1 MRMKTY
7 IVLITATMAV
17 AAGEALLSAGMKQV
31 GDVSQGEVLCKV
43 AKMLTNRRVL
53 GGILLMA
60 LFFFLYSA
68 VLSWADLSYVMPM
81 TSLSFLFGTILAK
94 WFLHEQVSGWRW
106 GGALVIILGIILIAQ
121 DYHQLTVPTNK

>member
-1 MRMKTY
+1 MKTY
-7 IVLITATMAV
+7 VVLVVATMAV

-31 GDVSQGEVLCKV
+31 GDVSQGEMLSKV
-43 AKMLTNRRVL
+43 AGMLTNRCVL

-68 VLSWADLSYVMPM
+68 ALSWADLSYVMPM

-94 WFLHEQVSGWRW
+94 CFLNEQVSGWRW
-106 GGALVIILGIILIAQ
+106 GGTLIIILGIILIAQ
-121 DYHQLTVPTNK
+121 DYQQLTVPTNR

>member
-1 MRMKTY
+1 MKTY
-7 IVLITATMAV
+7 IVLVVATMAV

-31 GDVSQGEVLCKV
+31 GDVSQGEMLSKV
-43 AKMLTNRRVL
+43 AGMLTNRCVL

-68 VLSWADLSYVMPM
+68 ALSWADLSYVMPM

-94 WFLHEQVSGWRW
+94 CFLNEQVSGWRW
-106 GGALVIILGIILIAQ
+106 GGTLIIILGIILIAQ
-121 DYHQLTVPTNK
+121 DYQQLTVPTNR